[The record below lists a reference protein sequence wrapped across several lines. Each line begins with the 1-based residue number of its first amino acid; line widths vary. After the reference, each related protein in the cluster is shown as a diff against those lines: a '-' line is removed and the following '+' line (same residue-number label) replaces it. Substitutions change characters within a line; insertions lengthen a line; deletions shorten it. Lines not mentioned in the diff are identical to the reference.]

1 MPIPAFRYVLQVG
14 DTWTDITTDVYDRD
28 PVSNRRGQQDGASSA
43 NPGRLNLTLN
53 NRLGQ
58 YSPRNP
64 ASPYYGLI
72 GRNTPLRELLEEA
85 TPRLVLDGSMTGVVS
100 TPDAALLDITGDL
113 DLRAEAEIDW
123 TASGVNQVLLGKW
136 DGASG
141 QRSYALRILDQ
152 QIWLNWSVDG
162 ITAATMSAGIPVP
175 TMPDRAAIRV
185 TLDVDNG
192 AGGWTVTFYWARS
205 IAGPWTPIGSP
216 VTGAGV
222 TSIYAGTAPLRVGSP
237 DPTNTPP
244 RVPFTGSGYRFEVR
258 SGIDGTLVASPD
270 FTTQAPGATGFTDSA
285 GRVWTVEGTAEIT
298 PWRVHFEGEIS
309 AWPARWDLSGADV
322 WVPIE
327 AAGILRRLGQ
337 GAKALDSTLRRRI
350 PTDPNLLAYWPM
362 EEDRD
367 ATQAYSPL
375 DGVAPMVV
383 SKVEFA
389 SDDSLAGSSALP
401 KMSPTSS
408 FTGRVP
414 SGPSGAWR
422 VECVYKLDDWPTA
435 AQILEVRTT
444 GGTYD
449 KLQVEARPS
458 NVRLY
463 GITTSGDSSS
473 TTLILNIGPGSFFT
487 GAWNRLQVR
496 AETVGGSTTFHCNWI
511 TIGAQEK
518 GLSTTVAGTTAGRV
532 TAVSSTPGSG
542 LDQRT
547 LYMGHL
553 SVMSVVTSL
562 TYNFADEGF
571 AGESAWARMRRLCQ
585 EEGVPLVISGAA
597 GDTTPM
603 GPQRPATLLELLQQA
618 ADADG
623 GMLLEQRDR
632 LALRYRIRA
641 SLYNQPPALTLDY
654 TARGEV
660 PPGLEPVDD
669 DANTRNDITVSR
681 IGGSSARAV
690 LEEGPLSTA
699 PPPAGVGVYDESVS
713 LSLDSDDQAEPIAY
727 WLLHL
732 GTWDEARYPTVTVD
746 LNAAPH
752 LAAAA
757 AAVLE
762 GDRITIRN
770 LPPWLPSPIAD
781 LQVTSIAE
789 TKTVVRW
796 TLTYTCVPAGPW
808 TVAET
813 AIVEDFEDT
822 TYALTITGGGNLPWT
837 RTTTQAHSGSW
848 SLRSGAISNN
858 QTSDAIVALPAA
870 AETLTFW
877 YRVSSEGSGP
887 GFEGDRLLVYVD
899 GVQQLRA
906 QGTTAVWT
914 RASLDVTGKST
925 VIFRYAKDNSASAGE
940 DAAYIDDI
948 AVTLSTTPLPRV
960 DTDGSELAAAVD
972 ADDTTLPVAITAG
985 PVWTT
990 DLAEFPLDIQV
1001 GGEIMTVTSIASP
1014 VSDRFQRLVTGGWG
1028 TANTGQTWTLTGGTA
1043 ADFNVKGG

>member
-1 MPIPAFRYVLQVG
+1 MPIPFRYELQVG
-14 DTWTDITTDVYDRD
+14 GTWTDITTDVYDRD
-28 PVSNRRGQQDGASSA
+28 PVSSRRGQEDGGARA
-43 NPGRLNLTLN
+43 DPARCGLTLR
-53 NRLGQ
+53 NRDGK

-72 GRNTPLRELLEEA
+72 GRNTRFRELLEEA
-85 TPRLVLDGSMTGVVS
+85 APRLVLDGSMSGTVS
-100 TPDAALLDITGDL
+100 TPDAAPLDITGDL
-113 DLRAEAEIDW
+113 DLRAEVETDW
-123 TASGVNQVLLGKW
+123 SAGTLNQTLIGKW

-141 QRSYALRILDQ
+141 QRSYALRTYQEQL
-152 QIWLNWSVDG
+152 WLNWSVDG
-162 ITAATMSAGIPVP
+162 VTAISNSAGVAMP
-175 TMPDRAAIRV
+175 TLPDRAAVRA

-205 IAGPWTPIGSP
+205 IAGPWTQIGT

-222 TSIYAGTAPLRVGSP
+222 TSIYASTVPLRVGSP
-237 DPTNTPP
+237 DASTAPP
-244 RVPFTGSGYRFEVR
+244 RVPFVGSGYRFEVR
-258 SGIDGTLVASPD
+258 SGIDGTLVAAPD
-270 FTTQAPGATGFTDSA
+270 FTTQTPGTTSFTDSA
-285 GRVWTVEGTAEIT
+285 GCVWTVEGTAEIT
-298 PWRVHFEGEIS
+298 RWRVHFDGEVS
-309 AWPARWDLSGADV
+309 AWPARWDLSGNDV
-322 WVPIE
+322 WVPIQ
-327 AAGILRRLGQ
+327 ASGILRRLGQ

-350 PTDPNLLAYWPM
+350 PTEPALLAYWPM
-362 EEDRD
+362 EEERD

-375 DGVAPMVV
+375 DGVAPMTI
-383 SKVEFA
+383 SGLEFA
-389 SDDSLAGSSALP
+389 ADDSLAGSSALP
-401 KMSPTSS
+401 KLSPTSS
-408 FTGRVP
+408 FTARVP
-414 SGPSGAWR
+414 AGPSGAWR
-422 VECVYKLDDWPTA
+422 VECVYRLDDFPTA

-444 GGTYD
+444 GTYD
-449 KLQVEARPS
+449 KLQVEARPA

-463 GITTSGDSSS
+463 GISTSGDSSS

-511 TIGAQEK
+511 TIGVQEK

-532 TAVSSTPGSG
+532 TAVSSAPGSG

-547 LYMGHL
+547 LHMGHL
-553 SVMSVVTSL
+553 SVMSVVQSTI
-562 TYNFADEGF
+562 YNFADEGF
-571 AGESAWARMRRLCQ
+571 AGETAFARMRRLCQ
-585 EEGVPLVISGAA
+585 EEDVPLVISGAA

-623 GMLLEQRDR
+623 GMLLEQRDQ

-660 PPGLEPVDD
+660 PAGLEPTDD

-690 LEEGPLSTA
+690 LEDGPLSTQA
-699 PPPAGVGVYDESVS
+699 PPAGVGVYDESVS
-713 LSLDSDDQAEPIAY
+713 LSLADDDQAEPIAY
-727 WLLHL
+727 WRLHL

-746 LNAAPH
+746 LAAAPH

-757 AAVLE
+757 AAVQE

-770 LPPWLPSPIAD
+770 LPAWLPSPLAD

-813 AIVEDFEDT
+813 PYIEDFEDT
-822 TYALTITGGGNLPWT
+822 TYALTITGGGTLPWT

-858 QTSDAIVALPAA
+858 QTSDAIVTLPAA

-877 YRVSSEGSGP
+877 YRVSSEPSGP

-914 RASLDVTGKST
+914 RASFDVTGKST
-925 VIFRYAKDNSASAGE
+925 VTFRYAKDNSAGSGE

-972 ADDTTLPVAITAG
+972 ADDTTVPVAITAG

-990 DLAEFPLDIQV
+990 DPAEFPLDIQV
-1001 GGEIMTVTSIASP
+1001 AGEVMTVTSIASP
-1014 VSDRFQRLVTGGWG
+1014 VSDRFQRLITNGWG
-1028 TANTGQTWTLTGGTA
+1028 TADTSQSWTTSGGSA
-1043 ADFNVKGG
+1043 SDFSVKGG